1 MKYLITESQ
10 YQNLKEQFDFEG
22 EENLNDENP
31 FIGTQSPETLTVVDL
46 LVKNGIIE
54 LELINVYDDVIT
66 IFAFPEHLFVDY
78 FMDNQI
84 IFKVDD
90 FDGEI
95 HVNVEGDGEN
105 EGYRLYYRHLNQ
117 IFNYI
122 REVAKRTP
130 SINWYIEGESI

>member
-117 IFNYI
+117 I
-122 REVAKRTP
+122 
-130 SINWYIEGESI
+130 

>member
-1 MKYLITESQ
+1 MKYLIKESQ
-10 YQNLKEQFDFEG
+10 YRKLKEQFDFKDIEDSD
-22 EENLNDENP
+22 DENP
-31 FIGTQSPETLTVVDL
+31 FLGTQSSGTLTLIDL
-46 LVKNGIIE
+46 LVKNGILD
-54 LELINVYDDVIT
+54 LELINVYDDEIT
-66 IFAFPEHLFVDY
+66 IFAFPEHLFEDY

-105 EGYRLYYRHLNQ
+105 EGYRLYYRHLNE

-130 SINWYIEGESI
+130 FINWYIEGESI

>member
-1 MKYLITESQ
+1 MKYLIKESQ
-10 YQNLKEQFDFEG
+10 YRKLKEQFDFKDIEDSD
-22 EENLNDENP
+22 DENP
-31 FIGTQSPETLTVVDL
+31 FLGTQSSGTLTLIDL
-46 LVKNGIIE
+46 LVKNGILD
-54 LELINVYDDVIT
+54 LELINVYDDEIT
-66 IFAFPEHLFVDY
+66 IFAFPEHLFEDY

-105 EGYRLYYRHLNQ
+105 EDYRLYYRHLNE